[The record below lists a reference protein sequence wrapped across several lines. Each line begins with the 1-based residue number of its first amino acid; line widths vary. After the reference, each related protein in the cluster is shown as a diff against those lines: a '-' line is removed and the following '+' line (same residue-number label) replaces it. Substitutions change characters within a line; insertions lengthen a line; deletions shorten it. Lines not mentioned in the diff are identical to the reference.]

1 MSLKVLLYKSLDHI
15 LAVMFDVYVH
25 ERKTFSFVY
34 GAMDLV
40 VQQCNVLKNNK

>member
-25 ERKTFSFVY
+25 EIKNILFCLWGYRFS
-34 GAMDLV
+34 GAAM
-40 VQQCNVLKNNK
+40 QCAEK